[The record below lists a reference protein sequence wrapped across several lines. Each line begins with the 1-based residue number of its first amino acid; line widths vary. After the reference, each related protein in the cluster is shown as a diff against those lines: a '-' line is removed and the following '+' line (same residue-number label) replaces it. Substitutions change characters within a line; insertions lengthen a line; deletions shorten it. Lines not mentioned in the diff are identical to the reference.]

1 MTRNLNVRQILGGGA
16 FILGL
21 ILLAFAWRSS
31 GAPVDQV
38 SNALTGQYTDRTMWY
53 VAAGAVAAIGGAILA
68 FTATPRRS

>member
-1 MTRNLNVRQILGGGA
+1 MTAKLNARQLLGGGA

-31 GAPVDQV
+31 GAPADQV

-53 VAAGAVAAIGGAILA
+53 LLIGAAGTIGGAILA
-68 FTATPRRS
+68 VCSTPRRA

>member
-1 MTRNLNVRQILGGGA
+1 MTMNLNARQILGGGA

-38 SNALTGQYTDRTMWY
+38 SSALTGQYTDRTMWY
-53 VAAGAVAAIGGAILA
+53 LLIGGVAAIGGAALA
-68 FTATPRRS
+68 FNATPRRL